1 MKNTEPG
8 KLGSRLNSR
17 LPGVAVI
24 TGGGHGIGRALC
36 RRLAADDVKVVVVDI
51 DGDAAQTV
59 AADIGGIAKQV
70 DVCDELAI
78 GRLVDEVEAEIGPI
92 DMFVSNAGVAYGDGD
107 SGSISKEG
115 GLNPI
120 TDRWDISWNVNVMA
134 QVYAARA
141 VIPKM
146 LQRGGGHIINVAS
159 AAGLLSQIGDA
170 AYSTTKHASVGFTE
184 SLAINYGDEGIKV
197 SVVCPQAVAT
207 RLIGMEDDS
216 DATDGGFGGNEVDGI
231 LKAEEVADIIV
242 EQAREGRFMILTHP
256 QVATY
261 IQRKSADYDRW
272 IGGMRK
278 FRRSL
283 AK

>member
-1 MKNTEPG
+1 MNKKSIN
-8 KLGSRLNSR
+8 
-17 LPGVAVI
+17 VAVV

-36 RRLAADDVKVVVVDI
+36 RRLAADDVQVVVADI
-51 DGDAAQTV
+51 EGDAAEVV
-59 AADIGGIAKQV
+59 ATEIGGTAKQI
-70 DVCDELAI
+70 DVSDEAAI

-92 DMFVSNAGVAYGDGD
+92 DLFISNAGVAFGDGD
-107 SGSISKEG
+107 SGSISREG

-120 TDRWDISWNVNVMA
+120 EDRWDVSWNVNVMA
-134 QVYAARA
+134 QVFAARA

-146 LQRGGGHIINVAS
+146 LQRGGGHIVNVAS

-170 AYSTTKHASVGFTE
+170 AYSTTKHASIGFSE
-184 SLAINYGDEGIKV
+184 SLAINYGDDGITV

-216 DATDGGFGGNEVDGI
+216 GATTGGFGGNELDGI

-242 EQAREGRFMILTHP
+242 EQSREGRFMILTHP
-256 QVATY
+256 QVAAY
-261 IQRKSADYDRW
+261 IQRKSGDYDRW

-278 FRRSL
+278 LRRSL

>member
-1 MKNTEPG
+1 MNNK
-8 KLGSRLNSR
+8 RVD
-17 LPGVAVI
+17 VAVV

-36 RRLAADDVKVVVVDI
+36 RRLAADGVKVVV
-51 DGDAAQTV
+51 
-59 AADIGGIAKQV
+59 ADIEAEAARTIAAEINGVAQEV
-70 DVCDELAI
+70 DVCDESAI
-78 GRLVDEVEAEIGPI
+78 VRLVEDVEAEIGPI
-92 DMFVSNAGVAYGDGD
+92 DAFISNAGVAFGDGE

-120 TDRWDISWNVNVMA
+120 DDRWVTSWNVNVMA

-141 VIPKM
+141 VIPRM

-170 AYSTTKHASVGFTE
+170 AYSATKHASVGFSE
-184 SLAINYGDEGIKV
+184 SLAINYGDDGITV

-216 DATDGGFGGNEVDGI
+216 DATEGGFGGNEVDGI
-231 LKAEEVADIIV
+231 LKAEDVADIIID
-242 EQAREGRFMILTHP
+242 QALEGRFMILTHP

-261 IQRKSADYDRW
+261 IQRKSGDYDRW

>member
-1 MKNTEPG
+1 MK
-8 KLGSRLNSR
+8 SI
-17 LPGVAVI
+17 AVV

-36 RRLAADDVKVVVVDI
+36 RRLAADDVKVVVADI
-51 DGDAAQTV
+51 ESDAAEIV
-59 AADIGGIAKQV
+59 AREIGGTAKQV
-70 DVCDELAI
+70 DVADETAI
-78 GRLVDEVEAEIGPI
+78 ERLVEEVEVEIGPI
-92 DMFVSNAGVAYGDGD
+92 DLFISNAGVAFGDGD

-120 TDRWDISWNVNVMA
+120 DDRWDISWKVNVMA
-134 QVYAARA
+134 QVFAARA

-146 LQRGGGHIINVAS
+146 LQRGSGHIINVAS

-170 AYSTTKHASVGFTE
+170 AYSATKHASVGFSE
-184 SLAINYGDEGIKV
+184 SLAINYGDDGIKV

-207 RLIGMEDDS
+207 RLIGMDDDS
-216 DATDGGFGGNEVDGI
+216 GATEGGFGGNELDGI

-242 EQAREGRFMILTHP
+242 EQAAEGRFMILTHP
-256 QVATY
+256 QVTAY
-261 IQRKSADYDRW
+261 IQRKSGDYDRW

-283 AK
+283 TK

>member
-1 MKNTEPG
+1 MSDQEA
-8 KLGSRLNSR
+8 S
-17 LPGVAVI
+17 VAVV

-36 RRLAADDVKVVVVDI
+36 RRLAADDVHVVVADI
-51 DGDAAQTV
+51 EGDAARIV
-59 AADIGGIAKQV
+59 ATEIGGTAKSI
-70 DVCDELAI
+70 DVSDEAAI
-78 GRLVDEVEAEIGPI
+78 ERLVAEVEADIGPI
-92 DMFVSNAGVAYGDGD
+92 DLFISNAGVAFGDAD

-120 TDRWDISWNVNVMA
+120 EDRWDVSWKVNVMA
-134 QVYAARA
+134 QVFAARA

-159 AAGLLSQIGDA
+159 AAGLLSQIGDS
-170 AYSTTKHASVGFTE
+170 AYSTTKHASVGFSE
-184 SLAINYGDEGIKV
+184 SLAINYGDDGIKV

-216 DATDGGFGGNEVDGI
+216 GATEGGFGGNEIDGI
-231 LKAEEVADIIV
+231 LKAEEVADIIM

-256 QVATY
+256 RVSDY
-261 IQRKSADYDRW
+261 IQRKSGDYDRW

-283 AK
+283 TK

>member
-1 MKNTEPG
+1 MSECKI
-8 KLGSRLNSR
+8 S
-17 LPGVAVI
+17 VAVV

-36 RRLAADDVKVVVVDI
+36 RRLARDGAKVVVADI
-51 DGDAAQTV
+51 EGDAAQMV
-59 AADIGGIAKQV
+59 AAEIGGVAKQI
-70 DVCDELAI
+70 DVSDESEMI
-78 GRLVDEVEAEIGPI
+78 RLVDDVESDLGPI
-92 DMFVSNAGVAYGDGD
+92 DMFISNAGVAYGDGE
-107 SGSISKEG
+107 SGSVSEEG

-120 TDRWDISWNVNVMA
+120 SDRWIMSWNVNVMA

-146 LQRGGGHIINVAS
+146 QGRGGGYIINIAS

-170 AYSTTKHASVGFTE
+170 AYSTTKHASVGLTE
-184 SLAINYGDEGIKV
+184 ALAINYGDDGVRV

-216 DATDGGFGGNEVDGI
+216 GATEGGFGGNEVDGI
-231 LKAEEVADIIV
+231 LKAEDVADMIV
-242 EQAREGRFMILTHP
+242 DQALEGRFMILTHP
-256 QVATY
+256 QVTTY
-261 IQRKSADYDRW
+261 MQRKTGDYDRW

-283 AK
+283 VE